1 MKFLDTNV
9 IAKAFYD
16 NPHRNNC
23 QKEISKG
30 GLTNTFVLAETF
42 ESIFKVTKDKERA
55 ERAVRAILQSQ
66 IMVIEINQNILFE
79 SIKRISKFNLDM
91 FDMIHYVCALIEG
104 CESIVSYDTDF
115 DNLDIPREEP

>member
-1 MKFLDTNV
+1 MKFLDTNI

-16 NPHRNNC
+16 NPHRNSC
-23 QKEISKG
+23 QKKITKG
-30 GLTNTFVLAETF
+30 GLTNTFVLAEAF
-42 ESIFKVTKDKERA
+42 GVINKVTKDKDRA
-55 ERAVRAILQSQ
+55 ERAIRSILQSE

-79 SIKRISKFNLDM
+79 ALKKINKINLNI

-115 DNLDIPREEP
+115 DGLDIPREEP